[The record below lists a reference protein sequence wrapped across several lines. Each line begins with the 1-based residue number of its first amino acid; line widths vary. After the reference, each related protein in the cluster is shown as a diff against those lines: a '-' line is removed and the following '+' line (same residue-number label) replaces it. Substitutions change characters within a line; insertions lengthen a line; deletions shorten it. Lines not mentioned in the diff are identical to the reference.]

1 MEIGQRNNAPMQA
14 TALSGR
20 PKVLLGRKKVHSGDP
35 TGAVACT
42 GALLVCPISIKEGF
56 CGVWGQKNV
65 QKALVFIRLEAIMA
79 ESETSSSILI
89 VWLTP
94 GQQFEKVALWR

>member
-1 MEIGQRNNAPMQA
+1 M
-14 TALSGR
+14 
-20 PKVLLGRKKVHSGDP
+20 LLGRKKVHSGDP
-35 TGAVACT
+35 TGAVACM

-56 CGVWGQKNV
+56 CGVWCQKDV
-65 QKALVFIRLEAIMA
+65 QKEFLFIKLEAIMA